1 MEQWI
6 DTHAH
11 LDMEPFLEDLEQ
23 VIDRARMTGV
33 KGIISVGSDIA
44 SSKRAV
50 SIAGQ
55 YGMVKAA
62 VGVHPHEACKGGQT
76 EELERLL
83 KEPEVLAVGEMG
95 LDYFYNH
102 SEREEQ
108 LEVFRMQVE
117 LAGDVGKPI
126 IVHVRDAHDDA
137 VEILRGAGNGKV
149 RGVIHCFTGGPE
161 DLHSYLEMGFYI
173 SFAGIVTFKK
183 ASELRDAAAMVPMDR
198 LLVETDAP
206 YLAPVPMR
214 GKRNEPAF
222 VVHTGA
228 ALAEV
233 LGVSSEEL
241 ASRTTANA
249 DSLFKPGSWA

>member
-55 YGMVKAA
+55 YGMVKARRWECILMR
-62 VGVHPHEACKGGQT
+62 PSKGGHT

-102 SEREEQ
+102 SERGGTARS
-108 LEVFRMQVE
+108 VSD
-117 LAGDVGKPI
+117 AGWNWPGTT
-126 IVHVRDAHDDA
+126 
-137 VEILRGAGNGKV
+137 GNQ
-149 RGVIHCFTGGPE
+149 
-161 DLHSYLEMGFYI
+161 
-173 SFAGIVTFKK
+173 
-183 ASELRDAAAMVPMDR
+183 
-198 LLVETDAP
+198 
-206 YLAPVPMR
+206 
-214 GKRNEPAF
+214 
-222 VVHTGA
+222 
-228 ALAEV
+228 
-233 LGVSSEEL
+233 SSC
-241 ASRTTANA
+241 T
-249 DSLFKPGSWA
+249 